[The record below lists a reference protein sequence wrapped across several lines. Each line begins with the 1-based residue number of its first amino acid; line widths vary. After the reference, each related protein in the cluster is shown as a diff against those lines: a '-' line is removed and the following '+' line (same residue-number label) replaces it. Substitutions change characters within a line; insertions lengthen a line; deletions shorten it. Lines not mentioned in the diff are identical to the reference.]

1 MIRLKTE
8 VKEEVIIDIDDF
20 LSNWTKGSDEW
31 LEDLDS
37 EIEKQLDDIKEKIR
51 DALII
56 DIEASDLEVV

>member
-20 LSNWTKGSDEW
+20 LSNWAKGSDEW

>member
-20 LSNWTKGSDEW
+20 PSNWAKGSDEW
-31 LEDLDS
+31 LEDLNEKIDS
-37 EIEKQLDDIKEKIR
+37 QLEEIKEKIR